1 MKKHILTFYIF
12 SILLITRVIAQYRF
26 KEAAQ
31 LTILPD
37 QIKFMN
43 DQILLKEGMN
53 VELRSTTDY
62 ASIIRSFKLPSEQS
76 TVAVLPS
83 SE

>member
-1 MKKHILTFYIF
+1 MKRYILTFYIF
-12 SILLITRVIAQYRF
+12 SILLIIGVIAQYRF

-43 DQILLKEGMN
+43 DQILFKEGRN
-53 VELRSTTDY
+53 VELRSEANYSTV
-62 ASIIRSFKLPSEQS
+62 IRSFTLPSEQS

-83 SE
+83 SN